1 MRALAHKVIV
11 MKQGDIV
18 EAGTADEIFADPK
31 TSYTRELMAAA
42 FEAATA
48 AE

>member
-1 MRALAHKVIV
+1 

-18 EAGTADEIFADPK
+18 EAGTADEIFADLGK